1 MAKLSKETLQLRAS
15 LVNAIAEAGA
25 TEEGFYVTEEQAKKR
40 KIKWPTLAQLN
51 NNPGNLA
58 LWGSHPVRYGF
69 VHFVPDIV
77 KPGEP
82 LPKDHPGWKALRRQ
96 YERMIFE
103 RHLTFYTMYAGQ
115 RDSEGKVVKG
125 GYPGYASKQA
135 SPLNDPVRYAS
146 DVLAWLKANWEPL
159 SSKPKEYQDTITI
172 NTIVESLVP

>member
-1 MAKLSKETLQLRAS
+1 MQRPVKEVLAQRAS
-15 LVNAIAEAGA
+15 LVSAIAEAGA
-25 TEEGFYVTEEQAKKR
+25 HEEGFYVTEDQAKKR

-58 LWGSHPVRYGF
+58 MWGSHPIRYGF
-69 VHFVPDIV
+69 VHFLPDV

-115 RDSEGKVVKG
+115 RDEQGNVIKG

-135 SPLNDPVRYAS
+135 SSLNDPVRYAT
-146 DVLAWLKANWEPL
+146 DVLNWLKANWEPL
-159 SSKPKEYQDTITI
+159 KAAPQAYKDSVTI
-172 NTIVESLVP
+172 NTVVESLIR